1 LLHPLAAAAVAT
13 LLVNDHVLK
22 PMFATW
28 WTGKLSDAAALV
40 VVALVVQAVGELIG
54 MPRGRPM
61 LLASMIVSAAT
72 LIGIKVAP
80 VIGDLYQWG
89 VGAVQSLPSAAVALV
104 GGWASPPVV
113 PVALTRDPTD
123 LLTLPAL
130 AVVWLAFRHRGS

>member
-1 LLHPLAAAAVAT
+1 MTTAGVGTRTIARAGLPGDALLHPLAAAAVAT

-72 LIGIKVAP
+72 LFGSPSCMLKGSAP
-80 VIGDLYQWG
+80 V
-89 VGAVQSLPSAAVALV
+89 GA
-104 GGWASPPVV
+104 
-113 PVALTRDPTD
+113 
-123 LLTLPAL
+123 
-130 AVVWLAFRHRGS
+130 